1 MSSREPRATPTAQF
15 SHRAHHARWCFE
27 NVARFNEYPLSAIN
41 KDGSFSMTTKKGLK
55 IASLAGIPIYV
66 SWSWWFFAALIMV
79 VFRPT
84 FSQALPDSSTS
95 WTWAVATFFVL
106 IMFGTVLF
114 HALAYALAAISF
126 RWKVKEFTLNFWGG
140 ATN

>member
-1 MSSREPRATPTAQF
+1 MSSREPCATPTAQF

-41 KDGSFSMTTKKGLK
+41 KDGSFSMTAKKGLK

-84 FSQALPDSSTS
+84 FSQALPDASTALMWVVS
-95 WTWAVATFFVL
+95 AFFVL
-106 IMFGTVLF
+106 FFFVSVLIHDVF
-114 HALAYALAAISF
+114 H
-126 RWKVKEFTLNFWGG
+126 T
-140 ATN
+140 